1 MPIDLVIGALTTISP
16 EPCGLATYWGNFSLA
31 LRQQFPRRIKG
42 ITVTA
47 IDTTR
52 RSYKKN
58 PAVQYIIQKYNPES
72 WKEGIEKTIENLE
85 ILGNK
90 YPRAVKVLYLN
101 NEFGLAPLF
110 NEDNSYEDARGT
122 QFVDLARKSKS
133 RGIRVVEQKH
143 TLRTTPWDHERAIY
157 ASIDETVDASI
168 GLSKSVKTIL
178 RDVYGIDPDD
188 QETALIEHIH
198 HGSWMTNI
206 SIQEQRKIRERLGL
220 HRVGTTLLIAGLQ
233 GEGKGI
239 PESINGYGMAIRE
252 YGVNEEDS
260 VLMLAGQ
267 IHPGLIKNAPDKA
280 RGLEEEKQN
289 AFEKWKLKTV
299 KATVQTL
306 PEIDPRKVN
315 VILLEKYQTNRHMMW
330 LDSSSDINFTVD
342 QNLEKIS
349 SGRFIEGVATG
360 EAAITTPYVNAY
372 DIIEP
377 THFQGVSPMEL
388 TTLNERSGLDWP
400 LIDDRL
406 PKAAFVQPSSSDTPR
421 QIAVSIQ
428 KMTADKRKLLIEM
441 KKNMRRIGKRQSWES
456 HARAFMRLIETLEE
470 NKTIDAEA
478 K

>member
-1 MPIDLVIGALTTISP
+1 MPLDIVIGALTTVSP

-42 ITVTA
+42 MTVTA
-47 IDTTR
+47 IDTTEK
-52 RSYKKN
+52 SYRKN
-58 PAVQYIIQKYNPES
+58 PTVQCIIQKYNPDS

-85 ILGNK
+85 ALGSK

-101 NEFGLAPLF
+101 NEFGLSPLF
-110 NEDNSYEDARGT
+110 NEDGSYENARGT
-122 QFVDLARKSKS
+122 HFVDIARKAKS
-133 RGIRVVEQKH
+133 RGIYVVEQKH
-143 TLRTTPWDHERAIY
+143 TLRTTPQDHERSIY
-157 ASIDETVDASI
+157 ASIDEIVDASI
-168 GLSKSVKTIL
+168 GLSKSIKPIL
-178 RDVYGIDPDD
+178 REVYGIDPDD
-188 QETALIEHIH
+188 HETALIENIH

-206 SIQEQRKIRERLGL
+206 SIQEQRKIREKLGL
-220 HRVGTTLLIAGLQ
+220 QRVGTTLLIAGLQ

-239 PESINGYGMAIRE
+239 PEAIDGYGMAIRE
-252 YGVNEEDS
+252 YGVIEEDT
-260 VLMLAGQ
+260 VLMIAGQ
-267 IHPGLIKNAPDKA
+267 IHPGLIKSAPEKA
-280 RGLEEEKQN
+280 EKLEEEKQN
-289 AFEKWKLKTV
+289 ACERWKLKTV
-299 KATVQTL
+299 KATVKTL
-306 PEIDPRKVN
+306 PKIDPRKVN

-330 LDSSSDINFTVD
+330 LDSSSDINITVY
-342 QNLEKIS
+342 QNLEQIA

-360 EAAITTPYVNAY
+360 EASITTPFVNAY

-377 THFQGVSPMEL
+377 THFQGISPMEL

-406 PKAAFVQPSSSDTPR
+406 PKASFVQPNSQDTPR

-428 KMTADKRKLLIEM
+428 RMTENNRKLLREM
-441 KKNMRRIGKRQSWES
+441 KKNMRRIGKKQGWES